1 MQRFIFF
8 LIVLISTAISAQDSA
23 EKQAEQTI
31 KTFFEGF
38 HKGDTAMIKSVMMD
52 KVLMQ
57 TAFKNKE
64 GKDVLMT
71 DEPGKLLKAIADR
84 TADQIWEEKIL
95 DYSVQVDGNMANV
108 WTPYEF
114 WFNGEFSHC
123 GVNSFQLFHDNGTW
137 KIIYLIDT
145 RQRKGCQE

>member
-38 HKGDTAMIKSVMMD
+38 HKGDTAMMKSVMMD
-52 KVLMQ
+52 KVFMQ